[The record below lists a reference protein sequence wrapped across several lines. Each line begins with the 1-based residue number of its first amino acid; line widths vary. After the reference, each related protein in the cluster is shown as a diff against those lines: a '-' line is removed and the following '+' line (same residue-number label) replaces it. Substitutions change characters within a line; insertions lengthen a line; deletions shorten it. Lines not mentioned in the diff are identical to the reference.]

1 MKIGMMN
8 NPANNLIDEITF
20 AGVNKFDFIDLTIE
34 PPKAQIKD
42 INLNK
47 ALSLF
52 KKYKLGIIGHT
63 NFYLP
68 WASPIKR
75 VKDASIKEF
84 TEQFGIFK
92 TLGVNLV
99 NIHSHWYQPN
109 SKKEEIVE
117 RIIESLKELTAIA
130 KQYHI
135 KLMLENQPNGFLNT
149 PESLMPIFNKAE
161 DLLFHLD
168 VGHAQVA
175 GRGKN
180 LTEEFLKYF
189 KDKLAHVHFSDNKGN
204 NDDHLPIGAG
214 IIDWE
219 TSIMQLK
226 KIGYDKTVTIEVF
239 VKDRHYLLH
248 SKDKIRE

>member
-1 MKIGMMN
+1 MMN

-47 ALSLF
+47 ALSLL

-68 WASPIKR
+68 WASPIERLKG
-75 VKDASIKEF
+75 ASIQEL
-84 TEQFGIFK
+84 TEQLEIFNK
-92 TLGVNLV
+92 LGVKLV
-99 NIHSHWYQPN
+99 NIHAHWYQPN
-109 SKKEEIVE
+109 SQKEEIVE

-149 PESLMPIFNKAE
+149 PESLMPIFNKVE
-161 DLLFHLD
+161 NLLFHLD

-175 GRGKN
+175 GRENN
-180 LTEEFLKYF
+180 LTKEFLMKF
-189 KDKLAHVHFSDNKGN
+189 KGKLAHVHFSDNKGN
-204 NDDHLPIGAG
+204 NDDHLPIEAG
-214 IIDWE
+214 IIDWKD
-219 TSIMQLK
+219 IIKQLK
-226 KIGYDKTVTIEVF
+226 KIGYNKTITLEIF
-239 VKDRHYLLH
+239 VKDRHYLLY
-248 SKDKIRE
+248 SREKIRELLE